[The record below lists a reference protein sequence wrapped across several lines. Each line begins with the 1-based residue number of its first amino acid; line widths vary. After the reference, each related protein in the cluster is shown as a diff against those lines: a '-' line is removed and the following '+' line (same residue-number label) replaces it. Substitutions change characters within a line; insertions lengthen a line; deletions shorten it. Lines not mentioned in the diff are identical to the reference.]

1 MNIKSIPFT
10 LASLALPLL
19 GGMYS
24 EAFAQSQEMA
34 RVVSS
39 TPVVTQVSV
48 PRQVCGETQVITS
61 APKSGAGALMGAI
74 AGGAIGNTIGGG
86 SGRALATAAGVIGGA
101 MFGNSIEAAP
111 PPIARQ
117 VTNCTTQMS
126 YENRITAYNVVYDYG
141 GKQYSIQLPNDP
153 GPYLP
158 VQVTPSVLAAP
169 PVTSTTII
177 SPPPLVTR
185 PTYVTS
191 VYTPPIY
198 AAPLYGPPMYPA
210 PGLSFQFGYGHHWH
224 EHDRRRWH

>member
-1 MNIKSIPFT
+1 MIPSNSRYLMTSVGIHAAAVGLLVF
-10 LASLALPLL
+10 APAL
-19 GGMYS
+19 
-24 EAFAQSQEMA
+24 
-34 RVVSS
+34 SS
-39 TPVVTQVSV
+39 RTVQD
-48 PRQVCGETQVITS
+48 
-61 APKSGAGALMGAI
+61 APSPILEI
-74 AGGAIGNTIGGG
+74 IPDNLRLTDGNTIGGG

-177 SPPPLVTR
+177 SPPPLVTL
-185 PTYVTS
+185 PTFVTS

-210 PGLSFQFGYGHHWH
+210 PGLSFQFSYGHHWH
-224 EHDRRRWH
+224 DHDHRRWH